1 MIYKFNFIVLIIC
14 SLFVTVLFSGL
25 DKPKSALQLPNIHE
39 YRLDNGMRVLISPNY
54 DYPLVYCH
62 LYINS
67 GEIDDPQHGGRLAQN
82 TYWNLFEG
90 TEKYPNG
97 KQIREK
103 IRELGD
109 DGGRFNKRDM
119 AYWYSEIGSY
129 FLREDIESAL
139 ELYADILQNPILDY
153 ITYLERFGIR
163 LSIPFAPKNYFYPK
177 HELLH
182 AHLHDLYRTHK
193 RPIHPRY
200 HFKIKKRDIQ
210 NWHRD
215 HIQPDRTTL
224 MITGDVNYL
233 YVEKIINDYFSNWSS
248 LTDTPERPAD
258 KINENSGIKMRFV
271 NMKGLHDA
279 SIWIGLKPAS
289 IHDDWYFPSE
299 LAQTVFSSV
308 NLGRLATIQERLDGF
323 EKLELK
329 WDNTIAVKI
338 KYNDLSEYYDF
349 IISEFGQM
357 SQSSIS
363 EVELLAAK
371 KIRSINSINKLN
383 NPEDFTRYIQ
393 FGYNSNGFSLEKIE
407 ASYDEMN
414 SVSLDEVN
422 NAASRIYDP
431 NNFILLLM
439 GNRDSCATFLERFKD
454 VEYYEQEEEVR

>member
-1 MIYKFNFIVLIIC
+1 MIC
-14 SLFVTVLFSGL
+14 SLFITVLFSGL

-67 GEIDDPQHGGRLAQN
+67 GEIDDPQHGGRLAQR
-82 TYWNLFEG
+82 TYWNLFDG

-109 DGGRFNKRDM
+109 DGGRFNKRDIE
-119 AYWYSEIGSY
+119 YLYSEIGNY
-129 FLREDIESAL
+129 FLREDIDSAL

-153 ITYLERFGIR
+153 IPYLEKFGLR
-163 LSIPFAPKNYFYPK
+163 LSIPFAPKNYHYPQS
-177 HELLH
+177 ELLH
-182 AHLHDLYRTHK
+182 NHLHDLYRNHK
-193 RPIHPRY
+193 RPTHPRY
-200 HFKIKKRDIQ
+200 LFKIKKRDLQ

-215 HIQPDRTTL
+215 HIQPERTTL

-248 LTDTPERPAD
+248 LTDTRERPED

-279 SIWIGLKPAS
+279 NIWIGLKPAS

-349 IISEFGQM
+349 IISEFGKM

-363 EVELLAAK
+363 EAELLAAK

-439 GNRDSCATFLERFKD
+439 GNRDSCATFLERFED